1 MISESESRLFRGM
14 RRHFCP
20 LAALSRKGAG
30 SCADAK
36 RSVGSATRSANIL
49 IYNVRY
55 VSKVINRSGGA
66 LRGRAGLR
74 LGSRAPVGRALDDAL
89 RAGERI
95 GNADASRGCDL
106 KTVRPC
112 LRKAKPVPG
121 SDGLLAGVPEAL
133 PPARVGVVPAEAR
146 PGSGAR
152 PRRRR
157 RRADEAKRRAGC
169 YGSARRPAVPGT
181 GPTAITVGAAAI
193 DA

>member
-1 MISESESRLFRGM
+1 MCAIGDAVQPFAATFPRPLERGMISESESRLFRGM
-14 RRHFCP
+14 RRHFRP

-49 IYNVRY
+49 IYNVRF

-74 LGSRAPVGRALDDAL
+74 PASRAPVGRALDNAL

-106 KTVRPC
+106 KTGRPR

-121 SDGLLAGVPEAL
+121 SGLTGRRPRSPAAGSGRCSTSRG
-133 PPARVGVVPAEAR
+133 PARERRQPKT
-146 PGSGAR
+146 PPP
-152 PRRRR
+152 PR
-157 RRADEAKRRAGC
+157 
-169 YGSARRPAVPGT
+169 
-181 GPTAITVGAAAI
+181 
-193 DA
+193 